1 MYRTTVVFMRT
12 LTAILAAI
20 TISLQGAPVKAQA
33 PGEPV
38 MGLDQ
43 GMQIAIEQNPGL
55 QATRA
60 RLGINQAE
68 IRAAAFR
75 LNPVFITN
83 LTRAEDLFRIAVQ
96 QTIQTGFKRERRIA
110 VARAQREVIQAEIAT
125 AILDLRAELRRA
137 YTQLYVAQ
145 QRVSLLREVLATT
158 EKLLAVARI
167 REHAGDIP
175 QFEVLQADIAQLN
188 AKNDFQAAVYQ
199 VAQLESK
206 VNQSLGRSA
215 VIPVVASAPS
225 TEPRLPNIQARA
237 DQDTSFLQGRIE
249 INDANL
255 QALIKSAIA
264 QRPEMEQNVRAIDVQ
279 RRQETLAKTNIIPN
293 ATVTYGRDFNY
304 VENKSFMYIGANLEI
319 PLFYQQ
325 QGQIRDAIARR
336 VQLEREKQSLIN
348 RITAEVTAA
357 YALYLAGKKRVDRY
371 EQEILPHSQSLVE
384 KARRAFEVGKSNI
397 LIPLTAQQAYV
408 NARLGYLQSLLDMQN
423 AISDLERAV
432 GVVL

>member
-1 MYRTTVVFMRT
+1 
-12 LTAILAAI
+12 
-20 TISLQGAPVKAQA
+20 
-33 PGEPV
+33 

-83 LTRAEDLFRIAVQ
+83 LTRAEELYRIAVQ

-110 VARAQREVIQAEIAT
+110 VARAQRDVIQAEIAT
-125 AILDLRAELRRA
+125 AILDLRTELRRA
-137 YTQLYVAQ
+137 YTRLYVAQ
-145 QRVSLLREVLATT
+145 QRVSLLRDVLDTT
-158 EKLLAVARI
+158 MKLLEVARI

-188 AKNDFQAAVYQ
+188 AKNDFQAAVYD
-199 VAQLESK
+199 VAQLEAK
-206 VNQSLGRSA
+206 VNQALGRSA
-215 VIPVVASAPS
+215 VIPIVASAPS
-225 TEPRLPNIQARA
+225 TEPRLPAIQDRV
-237 DQDTSFLQGRIE
+237 DQDSSFLRGRVE
-249 INDANL
+249 INDGNL
-255 QALIKSAIA
+255 QSLIRSAME
-264 QRPEMEQNVRAIDVQ
+264 QRPEMEQNKRSIEVQ
-279 RRQETLAKTNIIPN
+279 RKQETLAKTNIIPN
-293 ATVTYGRDFNY
+293 ATITYGRDFNY
-304 VENKSFMYIGANLEI
+304 VEHKSFMYIGANLEI
-319 PLFYQQ
+319 PLLYQQ
-325 QGQIRDAIARR
+325 QGQIRDAVARR
-336 VQLEREKQSLIN
+336 VQLERERQSIVN
-348 RITAEVTAA
+348 RISAEVTGA

-371 EQEILPHSQSLVE
+371 EQEILPESQALVD
-384 KARRAFEVGKSNI
+384 KARKGFEVGKSNI
-397 LIPLTAQQAYV
+397 LLPLTAQQAFV